1 MITHAEPTHAAN
13 VHAALE
19 AMDTEPAAPLTLAPR
34 KTANLD
40 LVRRL
45 KALMRKHMP
54 GSAGQWS
61 HSTLARALAALITGQ
76 LEDADCRAV
85 LLVGRTRKSNGFRVQ
100 LRAENRALD
109 GGKKIS
115 QTGPALARATA
126 PAAEMVRALIDAGL
140 AADAT
145 SDSEEDT
152 GSYLLYR
159 VLAALPD
166 NADAPSVGLLRIP
179 ASLNVDQLRLGVQ
192 TAAAAM
198 ARHLSP
204 LPRARV
210 N

>member
-1 MITHAEPTHAAN
+1 MLDTIAENQPDRRPAILVCVYESADPLWTAMDEEAAGWTPPGTRLLP
-13 VHAALE
+13 VGPGDPAAL
-19 AMDTEPAAPLTLAPR
+19 
-34 KTANLD
+34 
-40 LVRRL
+40 
-45 KALMRKHMP
+45 
-54 GSAGQWS
+54 AG
-61 HSTLARALAALITGQ
+61 LITGQ

-85 LLVGRTRKSNGFRVQ
+85 LLVGRTRKSSGFRVQ
-100 LRAENRALD
+100 MRAENRALGG

-145 SDSEEDT
+145 SDSEEDA
-152 GSYLLYR
+152 GSYLLYC

-166 NADAPSVGLLRIP
+166 NADALSVGLLRVP
-179 ASLNVDQLRLGVQ
+179 ASLDADQLRLGVQ

-204 LPRARV
+204 LPRVRPS
-210 N
+210 

>member
-1 MITHAEPTHAAN
+1 MLDTIAENQT
-13 VHAALE
+13 
-19 AMDTEPAAPLTLAPR
+19 DRRPAILVCIYESADPLW
-34 KTANLD
+34 TAID
-40 LVRRL
+40 EQVASWTPPGTRL
-45 KALMRKHMP
+45 RSVGP
-54 GSAGQWS
+54 GDPA
-61 HSTLARALAALITGQ
+61 ALAALISGQ

-140 AADAT
+140 VADAT

-166 NADAPSVGLLRIP
+166 NADAPSVGLLRVP
-179 ASLNVDQLRLGVQ
+179 ASLTVDQLRLGVQ

-204 LPRARV
+204 LPRARL

>member
-1 MITHAEPTHAAN
+1 MLDTIAENQPDRRPAILVCVYESDPLWSAIDE
-13 VHAALE
+13 E
-19 AMDTEPAAPLTLAPR
+19 AVGWTPPGTRLRPVGPGDPA
-34 KTANLD
+34 
-40 LVRRL
+40 
-45 KALMRKHMP
+45 
-54 GSAGQWS
+54 
-61 HSTLARALAALITGQ
+61 ALAALITGQ
-76 LEDADCRAV
+76 LDDPDCRAV

-100 LRAENRALD
+100 MRAENRALG

-145 SDSEEDT
+145 SDSEEDA
-152 GSYLLYR
+152 GSYLLYS

-166 NADAPSVGLLRIP
+166 NADALSVGLLRAP
-179 ASLNVDQLRLGVQ
+179 ASLAAGQLRLGVQ

-204 LPRARV
+204 LPRARLS
-210 N
+210 

>member
-1 MITHAEPTHAAN
+1 MLDTIAENQPDRRPAILVCVYESDDPLWTAIDEEAARWTPPGTRLRP
-13 VHAALE
+13 VGP
-19 AMDTEPAAPLTLAPR
+19 DDPA
-34 KTANLD
+34 
-40 LVRRL
+40 
-45 KALMRKHMP
+45 
-54 GSAGQWS
+54 
-61 HSTLARALAALITGQ
+61 ALAALITGQ

-100 LRAENRALD
+100 MRAENRALD

-152 GSYLLYR
+152 GSYLLYC

-166 NADAPSVGLLRIP
+166 NADAPSVGLLRVP
-179 ASLNVDQLRLGVQ
+179 ASLNVDQLRIGVQ

>member
-1 MITHAEPTHAAN
+1 MLDTIAENPPDRRPAILVCVYESADPLWTAIDEEAASWTPPGTRLLP
-13 VHAALE
+13 VGPG
-19 AMDTEPAAPLTLAPR
+19 DPA
-34 KTANLD
+34 
-40 LVRRL
+40 
-45 KALMRKHMP
+45 
-54 GSAGQWS
+54 
-61 HSTLARALAALITGQ
+61 ALAALITGQ

-100 LRAENRALD
+100 MRAENRALG

-145 SDSEEDT
+145 SDSEEDA

-166 NADAPSVGLLRIP
+166 NADALSVGLLRAP
-179 ASLNVDQLRLGVQ
+179 DSLDADQLRLGVQ

-198 ARHLSP
+198 ARHLAP
-204 LPRARV
+204 LPRPRV
-210 N
+210 S

>member
-1 MITHAEPTHAAN
+1 MLDTIAENQPDRRPAILVCVYENADPLWTAIDEEAAGWTPPGTRLRP
-13 VHAALE
+13 VGPGDPAAL
-19 AMDTEPAAPLTLAPR
+19 
-34 KTANLD
+34 
-40 LVRRL
+40 
-45 KALMRKHMP
+45 
-54 GSAGQWS
+54 AG
-61 HSTLARALAALITGQ
+61 LITGQ
-76 LEDADCRAV
+76 LDDADCRAV

-100 LRAENRALD
+100 MRAENRAL
-109 GGKKIS
+109 GGGQKIS

-145 SDSEEDT
+145 SDSEEDA

-166 NADAPSVGLLRIP
+166 NADALSVGLLRAP
-179 ASLNVDQLRLGVQ
+179 ASLDAGQLRLGVQ

-204 LPRARV
+204 LPRARLS
-210 N
+210 